1 MPRPCSPSPKKAR
14 PFDILADMK
23 IVVAPQ
29 EFKGSLSAVQAA
41 QAMAEG
47 LRRALP
53 DATLTLVPMADG
65 GPGTVEAMV
74 AAAENG
80 RRMTAAAHDAL
91 GRPLA
96 AAWGIIDADTAVI
109 EMAAASGLTLLTED
123 ERDPRIAST
132 YGTGELV
139 RAALDAGCRR
149 IIVGIGG
156 SATNDGGAGMA
167 QALGARLLDDAGQ
180 DLPPGGAA
188 LARLGRIDASGLDP
202 RLGQCRVLAASDV
215 FNPLCGPQGASLV
228 YGPQKGATPAVAQE
242 LDAALNHYAQV
253 IERDL
258 GARVLDLAG
267 AGAAGGLGAGLTAFL
282 GAELVQ
288 GAQLVAETVGL
299 RQKLEG
305 ADLALTGEGRLD
317 AQTSFGKAPWE
328 VARLAKDCGLPVI
341 AIAGSLAEDREP
353 ALDETFDAMVAI
365 TPRAMSI
372 QEAMAQGAK
381 LVADAAEGV
390 ARLLLVGQRL
400 GGR

>member
-1 MPRPCSPSPKKAR
+1 
-14 PFDILADMK
+14 MK
-23 IVVAPQ
+23 IVIAPQ

-53 DATLTLVPMADG
+53 DATLALVPMADG
-65 GPGTVEAMV
+65 GPGTVEAV
-74 AAAENG
+74 VTAAANG
-80 RRMTAAAHDAL
+80 RRMRAAAHDAL

-202 RLGQCRVLAASDV
+202 RLGQCRLLAASDV
-215 FNPLCGPQGASLV
+215 FNPMCGPQGASLV
-228 YGPQKGATPAVAQE
+228 YGPQKGATPAMTQE

-258 GARVLDLAG
+258 SVRVLDLAG
-267 AGAAGGLGAGLTAFL
+267 AGAAGGLGAGLVAFL
-282 GAELVQ
+282 GADLVP
-288 GAQLVAETVGL
+288 GAQLVAEAVGL
-299 RQKLEG
+299 RQKLAG

-328 VARLAKDCGLPVI
+328 VARLARDCGLPVI
-341 AIAGSLAEDREP
+341 AIAGSLAEDWKP
-353 ALDETFDAMVAI
+353 ALDKAFDAVVTI

-400 GGR
+400 SGR

>member
-1 MPRPCSPSPKKAR
+1 MARPFSPSPKKGR

-23 IVVAPQ
+23 IVIAPQ
-29 EFKGSLSAVQAA
+29 EFKGSLTAVQAA

-65 GPGTVEAMV
+65 GPGTVEAVV
-74 AAAENG
+74 AAAKNG

-91 GRPLA
+91 NRPLA
-96 AAWGIIDADTAVI
+96 AAWGIIDNDTAVI

-139 RAALDAGCRR
+139 RAALDVGCHR

-202 RLGQCRVLAASDV
+202 RLGQCRLLAASDV

-242 LDAALNHYAQV
+242 LDAALSHYAHV

-258 GARVLDLAG
+258 GVRVLDLAG
-267 AGAAGGLGAGLTAFL
+267 AGAAGGLGAGLVAFL
-282 GAELVQ
+282 KAEIVP
-288 GAQLVAETVGL
+288 GAQLVAEAVGL
-299 RQKLEG
+299 RQKLAG

-328 VARLAKDCGLPVI
+328 VVRLARSCGLPVI

-353 ALDETFDAMVAI
+353 ALDKAFDAVVTI
-365 TPRAMSI
+365 TPRAMSVG
-372 QEAMAQGAK
+372 EAMAQGAK

>member
-1 MPRPCSPSPKKAR
+1 
-14 PFDILADMK
+14 
-23 IVVAPQ
+23 
-29 EFKGSLSAVQAA
+29 
-41 QAMAEG
+41 
-47 LRRALP
+47 
-53 DATLTLVPMADG
+53 
-65 GPGTVEAMV
+65 
-74 AAAENG
+74 
-80 RRMTAAAHDAL
+80 
-91 GRPLA
+91 
-96 AAWGIIDADTAVI
+96 
-109 EMAAASGLTLLTED
+109 MAAASGLTLLTED

-188 LARLGRIDASGLDP
+188 LARLSRIDASGLDP
-202 RLGQCRVLAASDV
+202 RFGQCRLLAASDV

-258 GARVLDLAG
+258 GGRVLDLAG
-267 AGAAGGLGAGLTAFL
+267 AGAAGGLGAALVAFL
-282 GAELVQ
+282 GAELVP
-288 GAQLVAETVGL
+288 GAQLVAEAVGL
-299 RQKLEG
+299 RQKLAG

-328 VARLAKDCGLPVI
+328 VARLARDCGLPVI
-341 AIAGSLAEDREP
+341 AIAGSLAEDWEP
-353 ALDETFDAMVAI
+353 ALGEAFDAVVAI

-372 QEAMAQGAK
+372 QEAIAQGAK

>member
-1 MPRPCSPSPKKAR
+1 MLRPCSPSPKGGR
-14 PFDILADMK
+14 LFDIVADMK

-41 QAMAEG
+41 RAMAEG

-53 DATLTLVPMADG
+53 EATLELVPMADG
-65 GPGTVEAMV
+65 GPGTVEAV
-74 AAAENG
+74 VTTAKKA

-91 GRPLA
+91 GRPLE
-96 AAWGIIDADTAVI
+96 AAWGIIEGDTAVI
-109 EMAAASGLTLLTED
+109 EMAAASGLTLLSED

-139 RAALDAGCRR
+139 RAALDAGCLRV
-149 IIVGIGG
+149 IVGIGG
-156 SATNDGGAGMA
+156 SVTNDGGAGMA

-180 DLPPGGAA
+180 ELPPGGAA
-188 LARLGRIDASGLDP
+188 LARLDRIDLSGLDP
-202 RLGQCRVLAASDV
+202 RLEQCQVLAATDV

-228 YGPQKGATPAVAQE
+228 YGPQKGATPEVARE
-242 LDAALNHYAQV
+242 LDAALEHYAQV

-258 GARVLDLAG
+258 GVRVLDLAG
-267 AGAAGGLGAGLTAFL
+267 AGAAGGLGAGLAAFL
-282 GAELVQ
+282 GAELVL
-288 GAQLVAETVGL
+288 GAKLVAEAVGL
-299 RQKLEG
+299 RQKLAG

-328 VARLAKDCGLPVI
+328 VARLAKGCGLPVI
-341 AIAGSLAEDREP
+341 AIAGSLAEDCWP
-353 ALDETFDAMVAI
+353 ALGEAFDAVVAI
-365 TPRAMSI
+365 TPRAMSVG
-372 QEAMAQGAK
+372 EAMAQAPK

>member
-1 MPRPCSPSPKKAR
+1 MR
-14 PFDILADMK
+14 I
-23 IVVAPQ
+23 IIAPQ

-47 LRRALP
+47 LRRVLSEAVLE
-53 DATLTLVPMADG
+53 LVPMADG
-65 GPGTVEAMV
+65 GPGTVEAVV
-74 AAAENG
+74 AAAKHG

-91 GRPLA
+91 GRFLQ
-96 AAWGIIDADTAVI
+96 AAWGIIDEDTAVI

-123 ERDPRIAST
+123 ERDPRVAST

-139 RAALDAGCRR
+139 QAALDAGCHRV
-149 IIVGIGG
+149 IVGIGG

-188 LARLGRIDASGLDP
+188 LARLSRIDLSGLDP
-202 RLGQCRVLAASDV
+202 RLGQCQVLAASDV
-215 FNPLCGPQGASLV
+215 FNALCGPQGASLV
-228 YGPQKGATPAVAQE
+228 YGPQKGATPEVARE
-242 LDAALNHYAQV
+242 LDAALRRYAQV

-258 GARVLDLAG
+258 GVRVLDLAG
-267 AGAAGGLGAGLTAFL
+267 AGAAGGLGAGLVAFL
-282 GAELVQ
+282 GAELVL

-299 RQKLEG
+299 TQKLEG

-328 VARLAKDCGLPVI
+328 VARLAKGCGLPVI
-341 AIAGSLAEDREP
+341 AIAGSLAEDCWP
-353 ALDETFDAMVAI
+353 ALGEAFDAVVAI
-365 TPRAMSI
+365 TPRAMSAK
-372 QEAMAQGAK
+372 EAMAQAAE
-381 LVADAAEGV
+381 LVTDAAEGV

-400 GGR
+400 GRR

>member
-1 MPRPCSPSPKKAR
+1 
-14 PFDILADMK
+14 MK
-23 IVVAPQ
+23 IVIAPQ

-53 DATLTLVPMADG
+53 DATLALVPMADG

-74 AAAENG
+74 TAAKNG
-80 RRMTAAAHDAL
+80 RRMRAAAHDAL
-91 GRPLA
+91 NRPLA
-96 AAWGIIDADTAVI
+96 AGWGIIDGSTAVI

-132 YGTGELV
+132 CGTGELV

-188 LARLGRIDASGLDP
+188 LARLGHIDASGLHP
-202 RLGQCRVLAASDV
+202 RLGQCRLLAASDV
-215 FNPLCGPQGASLV
+215 FSPLCGPQGASLV

-242 LDAALNHYAQV
+242 LDAALRHYAQV

-258 GARVLDLAG
+258 GVRVLDLAG
-267 AGAAGGLGAGLTAFL
+267 AGAAGGLGAGLVAFL
-282 GAELVQ
+282 GAELVP
-288 GAQLVAETVGL
+288 GAQLVAEAVGL
-299 RQKLEG
+299 RQKLAG

-328 VARLAKDCGLPVI
+328 VARLARDCGLPVI
-341 AIAGSLAEDREP
+341 AIAGSLAEDWKP
-353 ALDETFDAMVAI
+353 ALGEAFDAVVAI

-400 GGR
+400 GRR